1 MARFLFALI
10 VGVLGLGLTAG
21 PALSVQKDDK
31 KEDKKKDDKKGD
43 KKNEEKELKGTACC
57 AKCELK
63 DKDFPKC
70 QTVLTVKE
78 DGKDVKYYFDAAS
91 EKKHHSDYCKGKHE
105 ITVKG
110 KVTEKDGKKWV
121 DVTSIEKKK

>member
-1 MARFLFALI
+1 MYRSLAVLAVSLIGLAL
-10 VGVLGLGLTAG
+10 VAS
-21 PALSVQKDDK
+21 PAVSSPNPDKDQKDS
-31 KEDKKKDDKKGD
+31 KKDSAKD
-43 KKNEEKELKGTACC
+43 EKTLKGTACC

-70 QTVLTVKE
+70 QTVLIVKE
-78 DGKDVKYYFDAAS
+78 DGKEVKYYFDKDS
-91 EKKHHSDYCKGKHE
+91 EKKHHSDYCKGKTD

-121 DVTSIEKKK
+121 AVSSVEKKKT